1 MRKMDEKT
9 LRSTMLQKNELT
21 PNDVALLK
29 YRPKKNSSAPWKIL
43 SPEIDRTPRESYSQQ
58 MLRYYEPERDT
69 IPTDFRSKKGDF
81 SEYINKAI
89 QLKVNLKST
98 AH

>member
-1 MRKMDEKT
+1 
-9 LRSTMLQKNELT
+9 
-21 PNDVALLK
+21 
-29 YRPKKNSSAPWKIL
+29 
-43 SPEIDRTPRESYSQQ
+43 

>member
-1 MRKMDEKT
+1 MDEKE
-9 LRSTMLQKNELT
+9 LRKTMLMKGELT

-29 YRPKKNSSAPWKIL
+29 FRPKKNLNAPWKIL
-43 SPEIDRTPRESYSQQ
+43 SPETDCTPRESYSQY
-58 MLRYYEPERDT
+58 MLRYHEPEEDT
-69 IPTDFRSKKGDF
+69 NPVEYRSKRGDF
-81 SEYINKAI
+81 SEYIDKAI

>member
-1 MRKMDEKT
+1 
-9 LRSTMLQKNELT
+9 
-21 PNDVALLK
+21 
-29 YRPKKNSSAPWKIL
+29 
-43 SPEIDRTPRESYSQQ
+43 
-58 MLRYYEPERDT
+58 MLRYHEPEEDT
-69 IPTDFRSKKGDF
+69 NPVDFRSKRGDF